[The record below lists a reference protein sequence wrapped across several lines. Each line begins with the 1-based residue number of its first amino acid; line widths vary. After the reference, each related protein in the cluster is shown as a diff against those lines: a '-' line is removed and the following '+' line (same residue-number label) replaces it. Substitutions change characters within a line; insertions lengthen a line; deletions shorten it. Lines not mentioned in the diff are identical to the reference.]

1 MSLERHFSWK
11 GSVEVNSVIP
21 LNFSKALSLKLFSAN
36 HSFRLKVVIS
46 RVFSR
51 MNTSYHARI
60 ASRFKHFLVKESDE
74 Y

>member
-36 HSFRLKVVIS
+36 TEGRYFT
-46 RVFSR
+46 RVFTHEYIVSR
-51 MNTSYHARI
+51 AYC
-60 ASRFKHFLVKESDE
+60 VKI
-74 Y
+74 